1 MWRNITPGAGLGL
14 QEVPEWTKEEE
25 VVKEKR
31 GHQPSHHTHENV
43 LLNLSQG
50 REGVNVERGKGHEA
64 RTRGRVSGI
73 PVHRLGEDA
82 RPLTAEEYRLYSPVI
97 TEMRGGGRVRNRGGA
112 SSSSMAQ
119 VLVRQRP
126 GAAAAAGQSSAPMP
140 GPPSQAAPPHLATLP
155 ATVPDQAEVLDLSS
169 GPRRELG
176 REAQP
181 TPPRPVPPPYVGSH
195 PVTAHSSRNERPR
208 HEDRALSLV
217 GALRRLGTRVNLVP
231 VNFASQRRSGSHS
244 PQPREERRRGGG
256 WSTGSER
263 ERRREESR
271 ANRSRD
277 RQAAVIERLSEYRRT
292 RVPAAGR
299 ETEQGAQSRG
309 LTFVSRLSPD
319 LGLAMPLAEA
329 TRLLTQGWEAG
340 QVREADQFVREL
352 EGEPVPAP
360 GESEGYDPAQPTE
373 PREEEEGE

>member
-25 VVKEKR
+25 AMKEKR
-31 GHQPSHHTHENV
+31 GHPPSHHTHENV

-50 REGVNVERGKGHEA
+50 REGANVERGKAHEA

-126 GAAAAAGQSSAPMP
+126 GAASATGQSSAPLP

-181 TPPRPVPPPYVGSH
+181 PPRPVPPPYVGSH
-195 PVTAHSSRNERPR
+195 PVTAHSSRSERPR

-244 PQPREERRRGGG
+244 PQPREERRRGG

-263 ERRREESR
+263 ERRRDESR
-271 ANRSRD
+271 SNRSRD

-292 RVPAAGR
+292 RLPAAGR
-299 ETEQGAQSRG
+299 ETEGAQSRG
-309 LTFVSRLSPD
+309 LAFVSRLSPD

-352 EGEPVPAP
+352 EGEPGPA
-360 GESEGYDPAQPTE
+360 GHVEGYDPAQPTE
-373 PREEEEGE
+373 SREEEEGE